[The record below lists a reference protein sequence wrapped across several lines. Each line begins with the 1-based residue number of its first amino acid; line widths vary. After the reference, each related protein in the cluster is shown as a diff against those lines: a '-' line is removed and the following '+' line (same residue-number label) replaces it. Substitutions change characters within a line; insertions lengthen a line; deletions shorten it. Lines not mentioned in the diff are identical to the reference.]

1 MSDYLNLNLLKLKLQ
16 FTVTLVT
23 FQVLNSH
30 TGLVSTELGN
40 ADNTPYCRLFYW
52 KVLIVDLQQLEEME
66 ISLDK
71 TKVDLIETLIIRLR
85 KNHFNIK

>member
-1 MSDYLNLNLLKLKLQ
+1 MSDYLNLNLLKLKIQ

-30 TGLVSTELGN
+30 TWLVSTELDN
-40 ADNTPYCRLFYW
+40 ADNTPHCRLYYW
-52 KVLIVDLQQLEEME
+52 KVLIVDSQQLEEMA